1 MSKRGT
7 SVRLL
12 GVPKSLRIKFQRA
25 VALSGAPSQSSFL
38 SSMVR
43 RTVLDAEQRHGDLLN
58 VLTPEEADIVQVV
71 TSGAAE
77 IQQIIEETLLSAK
90 KVEQLLDGLVERKVL
105 EIRKKGGKTEGARG
119 AVVKLYFVT
128 GSN

>member
-12 GVPKSLRIKFQRA
+12 GVPRSLRIKFQRA

>member
-25 VALSGAPSQSSFL
+25 VAFSGARSQSSYLL
-38 SSMVR
+38 SVVR
-43 RTVLDAEQRHGDLLN
+43 RAILDAEQKHGDLLD

-77 IQQIIEETLLSAK
+77 LQQIIEETLLSAK